1 MWFRRY
7 RYRTDTHTDKRSLL
21 LGLYRC
27 NLTENF
33 DEILFFDFDIQYH
46 CALTENLDVILFDIH
61 QFHTKNLFRQ
71 IEVRDFA
78 ISTKLFS
85 RFFSRFSQS

>member
-1 MWFRRY
+1 M
-7 RYRTDTHTDKRSLL
+7 
-21 LGLYRC
+21 YRC
-27 NLTENF
+27 DLTENL
-33 DEILFFDFDIQYH
+33 DEILFFDFDIQYR
-46 CALTENLDVILFDIH
+46 CALTEIDVILFFNFVIH